1 MSLTITRRELGKMA
15 LAALPAS
22 RLLARPNSKF
32 GGVQIGINAPYS
44 FHCAYNS
51 GDECLDA
58 IVKLNLSSVELRAQ
72 PIIEQFMGAPANLVA
87 YPAVRPGGRAGGG
100 RASGGGAQAATPT
113 GEGTAAPGATRG
125 TAQGATQGATQGTAQ
140 GATQGATQAA
150 ARGGRAPLTSEQQA
164 ARKAAADELRTW
176 RLAAS
181 MDTVKAFRKRYEDA
195 GVKIEIVKV
204 DAIDTFS
211 DEEIDY
217 MFGLARTAGANAIS
231 CEIPLSH
238 TKRLGAFGEKHK
250 MMIGYHGHTDITSPE
265 AFGRPASWETAMSYS
280 KYNGINL
287 DIGHFIAGN
296 SASPIPFLKKYHDRV
311 THIHLKDRKL
321 NNGPNVPWGM
331 GDTPIKE
338 TLRLMQKEKYRFP
351 GVIEMEY
358 TVPAGSDLMTEMAK
372 CVEFC
377 KNALA

>member
-1 MSLTITRRELGKMA
+1 MSITITRRELGKMA

-22 RLLARPNSKF
+22 RLLAKPNSKF

-44 FHCAYNS
+44 FHSEFTS
-51 GDECLDA
+51 GDQCLDA
-58 IVKLNLSSVELRAQ
+58 MVKLNLSSVELRAQ
-72 PIIEQFMGAPANLVA
+72 PIEQFMGAPANLVA
-87 YPAVRPGGRAGGG
+87 YPAVRPPQATPRPAGGG
-100 RASGGGAQAATPT
+100 RAPVTP
-113 GEGTAAPGATRG
+113 
-125 TAQGATQGATQGTAQ
+125 
-140 GATQGATQAA
+140 
-150 ARGGRAPLTSEQQA
+150 EQIA
-164 ARKAAADELRTW
+164 DRKAAADELRSW

-181 MDTVKAFRKRYEDA
+181 MDSVKAFRKKYEDA

-204 DAIDTFS
+204 DAIDTFT

-217 MFGLARTAGANAIS
+217 MFGLARTAGATAIS

-250 MMIGYHGHTDITSPE
+250 MMIGYHGHTDVTSPE
-265 AFGRPASWETAMSYS
+265 AFGRPESWETAMSYS

-296 SASPIPFLKKYHDRV
+296 SASPIPFLQKYHDRV
-311 THIHLKDRKL
+311 THIHIKDRKMH
-321 NNGPNVPWGM
+321 NGPNVPWGT
-331 GDTPIKE
+331 GETPIKE
-338 TLRLMQKEKYRFP
+338 TLKLMQKEKYRFP

-358 TVPAGSDLMTEMAK
+358 PVPTGSDLMTELAK

>member
-1 MSLTITRRELGKMA
+1 MRFTRRDLGKLA
-15 LAALPAS
+15 LAAIPAS
-22 RLLARPNSKF
+22 RLLAKPNSNF

-44 FHCAYNS
+44 FRGAFNS

-58 IVKLNLSSVELRAQ
+58 MLRLNLSSVELRAQ
-72 PIIEQFMGAPANLVA
+72 PIEQFMGARAELVA
-87 YPAVRPGGRAGGG
+87 YPAVRRGGANGGG
-100 RASGGGAQAATPT
+100 QPKAAASGGEAATAPPQ
-113 GEGTAAPGATRG
+113 GEKGARPPMT
-125 TAQGATQGATQGTAQ
+125 
-140 GATQGATQAA
+140 
-150 ARGGRAPLTSEQQA
+150 PEQQA

-176 RLAAS
+176 RLAQS
-181 MDTVKAFRKRYEDA
+181 MDKVKAFRKKYEDA
-195 GVKIEIVKV
+195 GVRIDVVKV

-217 MFGLARTAGANAIS
+217 MFGLAAAAGARAIS

-238 TKRLGAFGEKHK
+238 TKRLGMFGEKHK

-265 AFGRPASWETAMSYS
+265 AFGRPESWETAMSYS

-287 DIGHFIAGN
+287 DIGHFTAGN
-296 SASPIPFLKKYHDRV
+296 NTSPIPFLKKYHSRV
-311 THIHLKDRKL
+311 THIHLKDKKL

-338 TLRLMQKEKYRFP
+338 TLRLMQTENYPFV
-351 GVIEMEY
+351 GMIEMEH
-358 TVPAGSDLMTEMAK
+358 TIPQGSDLMTELAK

-377 KNALA
+377 KDALT

>member
-1 MSLTITRRELGKMA
+1 MIMSLTRRDLGKLA
-15 LAALPAS
+15 LAALPAY
-22 RLLARPNSKF
+22 RLLAKTNSNF

-44 FHCAYNS
+44 FHGSFNS

-58 IVKLNLSSVELRAQ
+58 MVKLNLSSVELRAQ
-72 PIIEQFMGAPANLVA
+72 PIEQFMGARPELVA
-87 YPAVRPGGRAGGG
+87 YPAPRRGGTAG
-100 RASGGGAQAATPT
+100 AAPSKAAGA
-113 GEGTAAPGATRG
+113 GESISTAAPAPAPPKAEKGARP
-125 TAQGATQGATQGTAQ
+125 
-140 GATQGATQAA
+140 
-150 ARGGRAPLTSEQQA
+150 PLTPEQQA

-176 RLAAS
+176 RLAQS
-181 MDTVKAFRKRYEDA
+181 MDKVKAFRKKYEDA
-195 GVKIEIVKV
+195 GVKIDIVKV
-204 DAIDTFS
+204 DAIDTFT

-217 MFGLARTAGANAIS
+217 MFGLAATAGARAIS

-238 TKRLGAFGEKHK
+238 TRRLGMFGEKHK

-265 AFGRPASWETAMSYS
+265 AFGRPESWETAMSYS

-287 DIGHFIAGN
+287 DIGHFTAGN
-296 SASPIPFLKKYHDRV
+296 NTSPIPFLQKYHDRV
-311 THIHLKDRKL
+311 THIHLKDKKL

-338 TLRLMQKEKYRFP
+338 TLQLMQKEKYPFV
-351 GVIEMEY
+351 GVIEMEH
-358 TVPAGSDLMTEMAK
+358 TIPQGSDLMTELAK

>member
-1 MSLTITRRELGKMA
+1 MSLTLSRRELGKLA

-22 RLLARPNSKF
+22 HLLAKTNSKF

-44 FHCAYNS
+44 FHGTYNS
-51 GDECLDA
+51 GDQCLEA
-58 IVKLNLSSVELRAQ
+58 IVKLDISSVELRAQ
-72 PIIEQFMGAPANLVA
+72 PIEQFMGAPANLVA
-87 YPAVRPGGRAGGG
+87 YPAVRP
-100 RASGGGAQAATPT
+100 P
-113 GEGTAAPGATRG
+113 AAPAND
-125 TAQGATQGATQGTAQ
+125 
-140 GATQGATQAA
+140 AA
-150 ARGGRAPLTSEQQA
+150 AKEEAQA
-164 ARKAAADELRTW
+164 ARKASADQLRTW

-181 MDTVKAFRKRYEDA
+181 MDKVREFRKKYEDA
-195 GVKIEIVKV
+195 GVKIDIVKV
-204 DAIDTFS
+204 DAIDTFA

-217 MFGLARTAGANAIS
+217 MFGLAKTAGAHAIS

-265 AFGRPASWETAMSYS
+265 AFGRPESWETAMSYS

-296 SASPIPFLKKYHDRV
+296 STSPIPFLQKYHSRV

-321 NNGPNVPWGM
+321 HNGPNTAWGA
-331 GDTPIKE
+331 GDTPIKDV
-338 TLRLMQKEKYRFP
+338 LKLMQKEKYPFP

-358 TVPAGSDLMTEMAK
+358 TVPPGSDLITEISK
-372 CVEFC
+372 CVEYC

>member
-1 MSLTITRRELGKMA
+1 MSLSITRRELGKIA

-22 RLLARPNSKF
+22 RLLAKPNSKF

-44 FHCAYNS
+44 FHGAYNS

-72 PIIEQFMGAPANLVA
+72 PIEQFMGAPANLVA
-87 YPAVRPGGRAGGG
+87 YPAVRPAGRA
-100 RASGGGAQAATPT
+100 AVP
-113 GEGTAAPGATRG
+113 P
-125 TAQGATQGATQGTAQ
+125 
-140 GATQGATQAA
+140 ATQAA
-150 ARGGRAPLTSEQQA
+150 TRGERAPVTPEQQA

-181 MDTVKAFRKRYEDA
+181 MDTVKAFRKKYEDA

-204 DAIDTFS
+204 DAIDTFT

-250 MMIGYHGHTDITSPE
+250 MMIGYHGHTDVTSPE
-265 AFGRPASWETAMSYS
+265 AFGRPSSWETAMSYS

-296 SASPIPFLKKYHDRV
+296 STSPIPFLQKYHDRV

-321 NNGPNVPWGM
+321 DNGPNVPWGM

-338 TLRLMQKEKYRFP
+338 TLKLMQKEKYRFP

>member
-1 MSLTITRRELGKMA
+1 VGLIISRRELGKIA

-22 RLLARPNSKF
+22 RLLAKPNSKF

-44 FHCAYNS
+44 FHGAYSS

-72 PIIEQFMGAPANLVA
+72 PIEQFMGAPANLVA
-87 YPAVRPGGRAGGG
+87 YPAVRPAGGG
-100 RASGGGAQAATPT
+100 RAPVTP
-113 GEGTAAPGATRG
+113 
-125 TAQGATQGATQGTAQ
+125 
-140 GATQGATQAA
+140 
-150 ARGGRAPLTSEQQA
+150 EQVT

-181 MDTVKAFRKRYEDA
+181 MDTVKAFRKKYEDA

-217 MFGLARTAGANAIS
+217 MFRLARTAGANAIS

-250 MMIGYHGHTDITSPE
+250 MMIGYHGHADITSPE
-265 AFGRPASWETAMSYS
+265 AFGRPSSWETAMSYS

-296 SASPIPFLKKYHDRV
+296 SASPIPFLQKYHDRV

-321 NNGPNVPWGM
+321 DNGPNVPWGM

-338 TLRLMQKEKYRFP
+338 TLKLMQKEKYRFP